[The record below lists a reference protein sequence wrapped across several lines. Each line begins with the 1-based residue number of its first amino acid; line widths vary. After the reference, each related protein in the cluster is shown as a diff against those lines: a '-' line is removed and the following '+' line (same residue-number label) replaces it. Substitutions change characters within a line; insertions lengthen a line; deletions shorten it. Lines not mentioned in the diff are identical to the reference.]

1 MMEKNYK
8 EKMIEEEI
16 EMMKKMRFNILTA
29 R

>member
-1 MMEKNYK
+1 MEKNYK

>member
-1 MMEKNYK
+1 MEKNYK

-29 R
+29 RW